1 MAINR
6 VGAVAASTIQL
17 IQPVLTAIFAVVLLS
32 ETIALREVLLGLT
45 ILAGNVLVVYA
56 LYES

>member
-1 MAINR
+1 NR

-32 ETIALREVLLGLT
+32 ETIALREVLLGLM
-45 ILAGNVLVVYA
+45 ILAGNGLVVYA